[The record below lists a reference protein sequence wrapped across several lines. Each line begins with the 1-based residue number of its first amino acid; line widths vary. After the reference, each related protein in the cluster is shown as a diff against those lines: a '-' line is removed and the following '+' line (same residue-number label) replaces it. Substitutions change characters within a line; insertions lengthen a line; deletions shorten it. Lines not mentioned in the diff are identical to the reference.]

1 MKIEQV
7 KDFDLHINTKQG
19 REVINLINKLGI
31 KKEVLAIFGGDD
43 EEKQNLMIEL
53 SRKQLEFRDMVQD
66 DISKEMTIEEYEALY
81 LDQQSNVL
89 ERNMSNEAK
98 ILNLELQKLQDK
110 INGYAL
116 NKIMDLAYTALIDR
130 YYGNA
135 DLIEKTLSVL
145 FDIKVKEIQDQP
157 LTEVGCNL
165 TAILIQCNAYSI
177 VIDMN
182 MKDAIEIIDSVIN
195 QFFNNRLHLQ
205 YVIEN
210 TALRITGNEGI
221 DYLEY
226 INSSKT
232 STPFDDVK
240 RKYEAK
246 KIMKKQKLLLKKLL

>member
-7 KDFDLHINTKQG
+7 KDFNLHINTKQG

-66 DISKEMTIEEYEALY
+66 DISKEMTIEEYEALS
-81 LDQQSNVL
+81 LDEQSKVL

-135 DLIEKTLSVL
+135 DLIEKTLSTL

-157 LTEVGCNL
+157 L
-165 TAILIQCNAYSI
+165 
-177 VIDMN
+177 
-182 MKDAIEIIDSVIN
+182 SVTYAMFSKLVFCEDF
-195 QFFNNRLHLQ
+195 QACLRAFTGALH
-205 YVIEN
+205 
-210 TALRITGNEGI
+210 
-221 DYLEY
+221 
-226 INSSKT
+226 
-232 STPFDDVK
+232 
-240 RKYEAK
+240 
-246 KIMKKQKLLLKKLL
+246 

>member
-1 MKIEQV
+1 MFKSFYWSI
-7 KDFDLHINTKQG
+7 
-19 REVINLINKLGI
+19 
-31 KKEVLAIFGGDD
+31 
-43 EEKQNLMIEL
+43 
-53 SRKQLEFRDMVQD
+53 
-66 DISKEMTIEEYEALY
+66 
-81 LDQQSNVL
+81 
-89 ERNMSNEAK
+89 
-98 ILNLELQKLQDK
+98 
-110 INGYAL
+110 
-116 NKIMDLAYTALIDR
+116 
-130 YYGNA
+130 
-135 DLIEKTLSVL
+135 TL
-145 FDIKVKEIQDQP
+145 K
-157 LTEVGCNL
+157 EVGCNL

-177 VIDMN
+177 VINMN

-240 RKYEAK
+240 RKHEAK